1 MKIKKEAIMALSF
14 GVLNLADYLTTKK
27 ILSTGGDEYNPVAN
41 FLIKKKCLGLFKT
54 ATTLAGMSAIYDDEE
69 PKTISK
75 ALLGFY
81 AVVVGHNVKEIVQ
94 HEWEIRREQVDDI
107 K

>member
-1 MKIKKEAIMALSF
+1 MALSF
-14 GVLNLADYLTTKK
+14 GALNLADYLTTKR
-27 ILSTGGDEYNPVAN
+27 ILNTGGDEYNPVAN
-41 FLIKKKCLGLFKT
+41 FLVKKKCLGLFKT
-54 ATTLAGMSAIYDDEE
+54 ATTLVGMCAIYDDEE

-94 HEWEIRREQVDDI
+94 HQWEIRREENYGQLLLTD
-107 K
+107 

>member
-1 MKIKKEAIMALSF
+1 MSLSF
-14 GVLNLADYLTTKK
+14 GALNLADYLTTRR
-27 ILSTGGDEYNPVAN
+27 ILNTGGNEYNPVAN
-41 FLIKKKCLGLFKT
+41 FLIKKKCLALFKT

-75 ALLGFY
+75 ALLCFY
-81 AVVVGHNVKEIVQ
+81 GAVVGHNVKEIIQ
-94 HEWEIRREQVDDI
+94 REWEIRKGKEGDDI